1 MVTIIVGDVPKHRRG
16 LVELILAV
24 EAGKPGAE
32 GVVHYA
38 QLRPI
43 LESLGIAGEK
53 VNQHPTLTESG
64 SVVNSSD
71 HRHNNEIILRGRRC
85 LGPVRVH
92 GLGNPGVTH
101 DTLQGGLYVSN
112 VKVVHLLAD
121 GLCFRKYH
129 GKF

>member
-1 MVTIIVGDVPKHRRG
+1 MVAVIVGDVPKHRRG
-16 LVELILAV
+16 LVELILAIKAR
-24 EAGKPGAE
+24 EPGPK
-32 GVVHYA
+32 GIVHLT
-38 QLRPI
+38 QLQPI

-53 VNQHPTLTESG
+53 VNQHPTFAESS
-64 SVVNSSD
+64 SVVNSSG
-71 HRHNNEIILRGRRC
+71 HRHNNEIILRRRRC

-101 DTLQGGLYVSN
+101 NTLQGGLYVSN